1 MAEPSRTSA
10 EDARGSRDAREQR
23 DPLRRRVRARALAG
37 LARAAGYVPPAAL
50 RAALW
55 PAAAAAR
62 ASRLERRALDNL
74 RIAYGD
80 ALREDERRAIAAGAR
95 HHWRELATNWLR
107 LARSEPP
114 ERGARGDWIED
125 RVAVRDDV
133 ERLDEQLARGRGAIV
148 VTAHL
153 GDWELLC
160 ARLRR
165 RGYPGAVVGL
175 MKRRDPTAEWL
186 VGMRRAYGVT
196 TLSQGSSPRE
206 MLRVLQGGGTLGL
219 VCDLEVRR
227 LAGEFLPFFGTPAL
241 TMTAPAA
248 LARAAGVPLIPAR
261 CVRPRGERRYVLSVD
276 EPLHL
281 DAALERREAGRDLM
295 TRVNARFEAWIRETP
310 EQWAWHQARW
320 RTRPGDLDATPLHG
334 RAPHGRTPHGRT
346 PHDGDST
353 RSVDEVDPRA

>member
-1 MAEPSRTSA
+1 MADATGPDADDAIGTRTSGSRTT
-10 EDARGSRDAREQR
+10 EPR
-23 DPLRRRVRARALAG
+23 DPLRRRVRARALVGLTRVAG
-37 LARAAGYVPPAAL
+37 VVPPSVL

-62 ASRLERRALDNL
+62 ASRLEERALDNL
-74 RIAYGD
+74 RVAFGD
-80 ALREDERRAIAAGAR
+80 ALDDRARRRVAAAAR
-95 HHWRELATNWLR
+95 HHWRELAANWLR

-114 ERGARGDWIED
+114 ESGAGGDWIED
-125 RVAVRDDV
+125 RVEVADDV
-133 ERLDEQLARGRGAIV
+133 QRLDEQLARGRGAIV

-175 MKRRDPTAEWL
+175 MKRRDPAAAWL
-186 VGMRRAYGVT
+186 VDMRRAYGVT

-206 MLRVLQGGGTLGL
+206 MLRVLQRGGTLGL

-261 CVRPRGERRYVLSVD
+261 CVRPRGGSRYRLSVD

-281 DAALERREAGRDLM
+281 DATLERREAGRDLM
-295 TRVNARFEAWIRETP
+295 TRVNARFEEWIRETP

-334 RAPHGRTPHGRT
+334 AASRGGR
-346 PHDGDST
+346 
-353 RSVDEVDPRA
+353 